1 MAWKHTS
8 ENKES
13 RIQKDVN
20 EYLKRK
26 TGEQDR
32 IVMKQQAAKKHSD
45 NFVAQ
50 SKKLKEKYET
60 KMTNNA
66 IVDHNKQHKGTF
78 NEIKSKVAKKMEHV
92 SSTQLEAMERAYKNQ
107 GRSVPLRYK
116 VKK

>member
-26 TGEQDR
+26 TGEQDK
-32 IVMKQQAAKKHSD
+32 IVMKQQ
-45 NFVAQ
+45 
-50 SKKLKEKYET
+50 
-60 KMTNNA
+60 
-66 IVDHNKQHKGTF
+66 
-78 NEIKSKVAKKMEHV
+78 VAKKMEHI
-92 SSTQLEAMERAYKNQ
+92 SSTRLEAMERAYKNQ

>member
-13 RIQKDVN
+13 RTQKDVN

-26 TGEQDR
+26 TGEQER
-32 IVMKQQAAKKHSD
+32 IVMKQQ
-45 NFVAQ
+45 
-50 SKKLKEKYET
+50 
-60 KMTNNA
+60 
-66 IVDHNKQHKGTF
+66 
-78 NEIKSKVAKKMEHV
+78 VAKKMEHV
-92 SSTQLEAMERAYKNQ
+92 SSTQLEAMERAYKKQ